1 MASESKP
8 ESKPLS
14 LDFRKPGAKGQKCLP
29 NKLLTTLSWDMIVL
43 VMVLTAAVFEF
54 GGIAADTA
62 EIAKV
67 LLYPFL
73 GVVVITLFAGI
84 EV

>member
-1 MASESKP
+1 
-8 ESKPLS
+8 
-14 LDFRKPGAKGQKCLP
+14 
-29 NKLLTTLSWDMIVL
+29 MIVL